1 MSNMKSIF
9 KVAEV
14 GSVIKTDLQ
23 TKIFTPVYYRI
34 DVLHTCF
41 YKSNCHQKKRT
52 IRVSQVWHSSMCHF
66 YTQYKPHVEIP
77 L

>member
-41 YKSNCHQKKRT
+41 YKSNCHQKKKNNQGLPSVAFVH
-52 IRVSQVWHSSMCHF
+52 VSLL
-66 YTQYKPHVEIP
+66 YAI
-77 L
+77 